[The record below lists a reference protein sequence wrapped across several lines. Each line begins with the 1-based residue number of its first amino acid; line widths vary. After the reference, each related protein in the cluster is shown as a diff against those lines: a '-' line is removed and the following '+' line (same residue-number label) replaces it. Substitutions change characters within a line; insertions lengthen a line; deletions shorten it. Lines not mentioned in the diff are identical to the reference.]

1 MYTHTIELSDRVN
14 QMTGDQLEAGLLADP
29 STSYWLRDRLAAT
42 SKRDPVKLLKDA
54 ELLVVIIRKKL
65 DRDHR
70 TYR

>member
-1 MYTHTIELSDRVN
+1 MYTHTIELSDRVT
-14 QMTGDQLEAGLLADP
+14 QMTGDQLEAGLLDEDA
-29 STSYWLRDRLAAT
+29 TSYWLRDRIAETA
-42 SKRDPVKLLKDA
+42 KIDPVKLLKDA